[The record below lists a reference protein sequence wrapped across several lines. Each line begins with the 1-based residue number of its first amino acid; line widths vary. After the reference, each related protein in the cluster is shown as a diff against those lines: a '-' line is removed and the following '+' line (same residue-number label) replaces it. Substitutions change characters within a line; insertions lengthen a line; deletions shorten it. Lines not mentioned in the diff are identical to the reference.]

1 MSRRKPTPDVEPVM
15 DEPIAE
21 TVHEAAAPVVS
32 VTAPDEVIAITKGE
46 IKAYAEQA
54 ARLAAGLSVPAPTL
68 PPNVAAWRALAE
80 QAAQIAVIAAGIAD
94 AGEAG

>member
-15 DEPIAE
+15 DTP
-21 TVHEAAAPVVS
+21 
-32 VTAPDEVIAITKGE
+32 APDSVIAITKGE

-68 PPNVAAWRALAE
+68 PPSVAAWRAVAE
-80 QAAQIAVIAAGIAD
+80 QAAQLAVIAAGIAD

>member
-15 DEPIAE
+15 DESVP
-21 TVHEAAAPVVS
+21 EA